1 MTKSSRTGFLWF
13 RSENRKSKIKTRKW
27 LRTLAIACTFTLGAA
42 AAQAQPPHKIARVA
56 ILALDQQRSNANDF
70 FLELRRL
77 GWIEGQNINFELRS
91 AEGKVD
97 HLPELAAELISLK
110 PDVIL
115 ASATPPALAVQKL
128 TSSIPIVF
136 TLVAD
141 PVGSGLVASLA
152 RPGANIT
159 GMTNLNNELSAKRL
173 ELLKEMFPKTRT
185 VAILSN
191 PADPISAPQLKDVE
205 PTAHALGLHLRF
217 IEARDPKDFEG
228 VSRALAKTRSDAL
241 VVVTSQMFVGQ
252 GAKIIHMAAKNRLPS
267 VFWTGALVEAGGLMS
282 YGVNVPAVYRRAAF
296 FVDRI
301 LKGTKPADLPVEQPT
316 KFEFIINLKTAK
328 QIGVTIPQSVLFRAD
343 KVIR

>member
-1 MTKSSRTGFLWF
+1 MKSFTSKFF
-13 RSENRKSKIKTRKW
+13 SDNRQNQRPPRRRKFEGIVA
-27 LRTLAIACTFTLGAA
+27 LAVALVLCGDV
-42 AAQAQPPHKIARVA
+42 AQAQPSTKIARVA
-56 ILALDQQRSNANDF
+56 ILALDQQRSNVKDF

-77 GWIEGQNINFELRS
+77 GWVEGQNINFELRS

-97 HLPELAAELISLK
+97 HLPELAAEIVSLK

-141 PVGSGLVASLA
+141 PVGSGLAASLA
-152 RPGANIT
+152 RPGGNIT

-205 PTAHALGLHLRF
+205 PTARSLGLHLRF
-217 IEARDPKDFEG
+217 IEASAPNDFGG
-228 VSRALAKTRSDAL
+228 VSRALAKNRPDAL
-241 VVVTSQMFVGQ
+241 LVVTSQMFVGQ
-252 GAKIIHMAAKNRLPS
+252 RAKIIDMAAKSRLPS
-267 VFWTGALVEAGGLMS
+267 VFWSGTWVEAGGLMS
-282 YGVNVPAVYRRAAF
+282 YGVNVLAVYRRAAF

>member
-1 MTKSSRTGFLWF
+1 MKLFPSKSFSD
-13 RSENRKSKIKTRKW
+13 NRKLLGIVA
-27 LRTLAIACTFTLGAA
+27 LAVAFAMCGAV
-42 AAQAQPPHKIARVA
+42 AQAQQPLKIARVA
-56 ILALDQQRSNANDF
+56 ILALDQQRSNLNDF

-77 GWIEGQNINFELRS
+77 GWVEGQNIAFELRT
-91 AEGKVD
+91 AAGKVD
-97 HLPELAAELISLK
+97 HLPELAAEIVSLK

-152 RPGANIT
+152 RPGGNIT

-173 ELLKEMFPKTRT
+173 ELLKEMFPKTRS

-191 PADPISAPQLKDVE
+191 PADPINAPQLKDVE
-205 PTAHALGLHLRF
+205 PTARSLGLHLRF
-217 IEARDPKDFEG
+217 IEVSDPNDFGG
-228 VSRALAKTRSDAL
+228 VSRTLAKNRPDAL
-241 VVVTSQMFVGQ
+241 LVVTSQMFVGQ
-252 GAKIIHMAAKNRLPS
+252 RAKIIDMAAKSRLPS
-267 VFWTGALVEAGGLMS
+267 VFWSGTWVEAGGLMS

-328 QIGVTIPQSVLFRAD
+328 QIGVTIQQSVLFRAD
-343 KVIR
+343 RVSK